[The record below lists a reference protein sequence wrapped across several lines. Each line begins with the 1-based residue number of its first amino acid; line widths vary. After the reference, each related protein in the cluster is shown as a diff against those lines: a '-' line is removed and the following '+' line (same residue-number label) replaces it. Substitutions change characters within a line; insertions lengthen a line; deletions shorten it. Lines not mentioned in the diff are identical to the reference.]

1 MDRWSLKHEIRLP
14 LLLLC
19 AFFYI
24 SNAADPIDILKIL
37 ELSEDMEGVSLEAG
51 LCTSRTGRKETDLS
65 FKIDRKIQVSVPT
78 KQLFPDTPFP
88 ANFSLMTTVKAVKGS
103 QVFLF
108 SMYDTQGTQQLGL
121 EVARSPVFL
130 YEDHEG
136 QPTPEFYPTFRK
148 VNLADGKWHRV
159 AYSVNGQSVTLY
171 VDCEKVDTLD
181 LLRGFDPHIS
191 TDGVT
196 VFGTRLLDEDVFE
209 GEIQQLLIVDEPG
222 AAETYCQNYIPDCD
236 AALPYDSIL
245 SEAVEE
251 ERKPK
256 KPVVEDFEE
265 FDYNDLYEEI
275 PVGNEASNMTEYE
288 IVEYEYYDNT
298 TQRPTS
304 MNMRKNMMSGMDL
317 LREIPATLFTH
328 RTYQRKERKE
338 SQGILEREQGL
349 RDLMGLQD
357 LRENRDLLESLDQWA
372 LEETLESWVL
382 QGDRA

>member
-1 MDRWSLKHEIRLP
+1 LEPFICCHE
-14 LLLLC
+14 LLILNFPSGLQHLLF
-19 AFFYI
+19 AVTA
-24 SNAADPIDILKIL
+24 NPIDILKIL

-65 FKIDRKIQVSVPT
+65 FKINKKIQVSVPT

-130 YEDHEG
+130 YEDHKG

-159 AYSVNGQSVTLY
+159 AYSVEGQSVSLF

-209 GEIQQLLIVDEPG
+209 GEIQQLLIVDDPG
-222 AAETYCQNYIPDCD
+222 AAETYCQDYIPDCD
-236 AALPYDSIL
+236 ASLPYDSIL
-245 SEAVEE
+245 KETEE
-251 ERKPK
+251 VSSSKSIRK
-256 KPVVEDFEE
+256 
-265 FDYNDLYEEI
+265 
-275 PVGNEASNMTEYE
+275 
-288 IVEYEYYDNT
+288 
-298 TQRPTS
+298 
-304 MNMRKNMMSGMDL
+304 
-317 LREIPATLFTH
+317 
-328 RTYQRKERKE
+328 
-338 SQGILEREQGL
+338 
-349 RDLMGLQD
+349 
-357 LRENRDLLESLDQWA
+357 
-372 LEETLESWVL
+372 
-382 QGDRA
+382 